1 MTKLFDV
8 SGVQGSLA
16 EVLSLVAAG
25 TEVVLTKD
33 NTPVAHVVPVKS
45 SSQSRTPGLH
55 PGALQ
60 PSADFDAPL
69 PDAFWTGQA

>member
-1 MTKLFDV
+1 MTEVIDV
-8 SGVQGSLA
+8 GGSRGNLA

-25 TEVVLTKD
+25 TEVLLTKD
-33 NTPVAHVVPVKS
+33 NAPVACVVPVWPS
-45 SSQSRTPGLH
+45 PQSRTPGLH